1 MYKERVIVSLTTYCK
16 RIANIPVVLDT
27 IFAQT
32 MPPDIVVLNLA
43 IDEVIPDDVKDY
55 IETHSI
61 EVNRV
66 YDTKVYKKLIPTL
79 KRYPNDCIISIDD
92 DWLYPDGMIEDF
104 MHIHSLYPEFPIS
117 GNKSAVGNMQ
127 CHCGCASLTKASYFG
142 KWLDLIDS
150 DVIQHCS
157 SDDIVYTF
165 MANKAGNPYI
175 ITENDYFVNM
185 SPYGGDHGYSD
196 SIVDHDGIVK
206 SLDYLVARF
215 GSVTTNLV
223 SSYMKD
229 TNMYLA
235 SVIESV
241 QTNTC
246 VRYGR
251 LMEEQGYWR
260 GVKEMKSSRPFR
272 IGQAILSPLKI
283 FVKKL

>member
-1 MYKERVIVSLTTYCK
+1 MKERIIVTLTTYSK
-16 RIANIPVVLDT
+16 RINNIPTVLDT
-27 IFAQT
+27 IFNQT
-32 MPPDIVVLNLA
+32 LPPDLVVLNLA
-43 IDEVIPDDVKDY
+43 YEEIIPDVIQDY
-55 IETHSI
+55 INQHGI
-61 EVNRV
+61 EIYRV
-66 YDTKVYKKLIPTL
+66 ADTKVYKKLIPTL

-117 GNKSAVGNMQ
+117 GNKEAIGNMQ

-185 SPYGGDHGYSD
+185 LSYGGDHGYSENL
-196 SIVDHDGIVK
+196 VGHDGIGG

-215 GSVTTNLV
+215 GPVTTNLV

-229 TNMYLA
+229 ANTYLA

-241 QTNTC
+241 HTNAC
-246 VRYGR
+246 ICHGRY
-251 LMEEQGYWR
+251 MEEQGYWR

-272 IGQAILSPLKI
+272 IGQTILSPLKI